1 MKRKQLLLAVALL
14 SMVATSATM
23 IGCKKENTTENG
35 GSSGG
40 GSESGGNGRLVT
52 WEPPHPKVTAIIS
65 LGAKPNPNRFTLGK
79 TINGRLPHTMPQTT
93 NGI

>member
-35 GSSGG
+35 GSEGG
-40 GSESGGNGRLVT
+40 GSESGGNGGDNEGGGT
-52 WEPPHPKVTAIIS
+52 TPITHPMDLLKEA
-65 LGAKPNPNRFTLGK
+65 LKK
-79 TINGRLPHTMPQTT
+79 D
-93 NGI
+93 